1 MLTNKVW
8 YVRLQSR
15 EKGGGTGE
23 GCVCVGGGGSAL
35 FSQQACSDRGLV
47 AQTSV
52 CVCSHS
58 RESI

>member
-15 EKGGGTGE
+15 EKGGGTG
-23 GCVCVGGGGSAL
+23 VCVGGGGSAL

-52 CVCSHS
+52 CVQPFK
-58 RESI
+58 RVYMTG